1 MALKQ
6 EVLHILEENRGK
18 SVSGEEMAA
27 RLSVSRNAV
36 WKTIRTLKSE
46 GVEILAGTNRGYCLS
61 EKNDILTKEGIME
74 YLTVSGRQLS
84 IELLDRVTS
93 TNTVLKELAEN
104 GVKEGRVLI
113 AREQSAGKGRKGRSF
128 YSPRNGSLYMSVLL
142 RPAIPMGQALSITTM
157 AAVSVARAIEETS
170 GKHAL
175 IKWVNDVFL
184 DQKKICGILTE
195 ASVDMETGFPA
206 YAVLG
211 IGINIYPQ
219 AEALPEELKEIVGTV
234 FRTPGEGGSG
244 YTNRL
249 AAGVLNCFFEY
260 YDRISDK
267 SYMEEYRRRSFV
279 IGRQVTYLSGNTKQR
294 VTVLGIDDDAGLL
307 VEAEDGT
314 RSVLDSGEVS
324 IRL

>member
-6 EVLHILEENRGK
+6 EVLQILEENRGK

-36 WKTIRTLKSE
+36 WKVIRVLKAE

-61 EKNDILTKEGIME
+61 EKNDLLSEEGIRK
-74 YLTVSGRQLS
+74 YLSVSDRRLS
-84 IELLDRVTS
+84 IELRDSVTS

-104 GVKEGRVLI
+104 GAQEGLIVI

-142 RPAIPMGQALSITTM
+142 RPAIPVEQAVSITTM
-157 AAVSVARAIEETS
+157 AAVSVARAVEETS
-170 GKHAL
+170 GKHTL
-175 IKWVNDVFL
+175 IKWVNDVFM

-211 IGINIYPQ
+211 IGINIYPP
-219 AEALPEELKEIVGTV
+219 AEGLPKELKEIVGTV
-234 FRTPGEGGSG
+234 FQIPGEGGGS
-244 YTNRL
+244 YTNLL
-249 AAGVLNCFFEY
+249 AAGVLNRFFEY
-260 YDRISDK
+260 YDRILDK

-279 IGRQVTYLSGNTKQR
+279 IGRQVTYLSGETKRQ

-307 VEAEDGT
+307 VEAQDGT

>member
-84 IELLDRVTS
+84 IEFLDRVTS

-184 DQKKICGILTE
+184 DQKKN
-195 ASVDMETGFPA
+195 MRN
-206 YAVLG
+206 
-211 IGINIYPQ
+211 IN
-219 AEALPEELKEIVGTV
+219 
-234 FRTPGEGGSG
+234 GGVRRYG
-244 YTNRL
+244 
-249 AAGVLNCFFEY
+249 
-260 YDRISDK
+260 DR
-267 SYMEEYRRRSFV
+267 
-279 IGRQVTYLSGNTKQR
+279 LSGLCGAR
-294 VTVLGIDDDAGLL
+294 HRD
-307 VEAEDGT
+307 
-314 RSVLDSGEVS
+314 
-324 IRL
+324 

>member
-6 EVLHILEENRGK
+6 EVLRILEENRGK

-27 RLSVSRNAV
+27 SLSVSRNAI
-36 WKTIRTLKSE
+36 WKTIRMLKAE

-61 EKNDILTKEGIME
+61 DKNDILTEEGIRKH
-74 YLTVSGRQLS
+74 LRVSGRS
-84 IELLDRVTS
+84 ISVEIRDSVTS
-93 TNTVLKELAEN
+93 TNTVLKEFAES
-104 GVKEGRVLI
+104 GEKEGRVLI
-113 AREQSAGKGRKGRSF
+113 AREQKAGKGRRGRNF

-142 RPAIPMGQALSITTM
+142 RPLIPMEQALSITTM
-157 AAVSVARAIEETS
+157 AAVSVVRAIEDTA
-170 GKHAL
+170 GKYAL

-184 DQKKICGILTE
+184 NQKKICGILTE
-195 ASVDMETGFPA
+195 ASVDMETGLPA

-219 AEALPEELKEIVGTV
+219 TKELPEELKEIVGTI
-234 FRTPGEGGSG
+234 FNAPGEGGSD

-249 AAGVLNCFFEY
+249 AASVLNYFFEY
-260 YDRISDK
+260 YDKISDK

-279 IGRQVTYLSGNTKQR
+279 IGKQVTYLSGDTKQC